1 MASHG
6 STPEK
11 MQHTPAAVNVIG
23 SLGQAESQIDRAQQ
37 GMAGSLE
44 ASDPSSKLPKPYH
57 ILGFEIMAYSHP
69 RAQAFLLGCVLFL
82 TVGTYNVIT
91 FLGGAGQQTAY
102 LSDGEHLPNLV
113 CYAFDGSSKLYISMG
128 FEFPLVVASILPTQ
142 VRCGVS
148 TIPVTCW
155 CGLSAAMLWCA
166 EGMAMMAFAS
176 EDKKG
181 LSVSIM
187 WSIFQSGVVIGSA
200 IPVGQNWN
208 AGTDNNSRVNDGTY
222 IGLMILILFGAVLA
236 LVLYPW
242 QKMIREDGSKV
253 LVERHL
259 SFFQELASSCNN
271 FNGEVFTEGL
281 LEDERLDV
289 YDPGYGAW
297 AFLYVMYG
305 FMDAAYNCYAYWFM
319 GALSNDPVELSVYTA
334 MFRLLNSVC
343 QITTYAL
350 NLRGY
355 SKEFMFGTSWAF
367 VAAGLICI
375 LPIIKFWMKESNM
388 VVVVEDTVIDESVQ
402 HASAFPSDV
411 EDMSKSSKMIQG

>member
-1 MASHG
+1 
-6 STPEK
+6 
-11 MQHTPAAVNVIG
+11 
-23 SLGQAESQIDRAQQ
+23 
-37 GMAGSLE
+37 
-44 ASDPSSKLPKPYH
+44 
-57 ILGFEIMAYSHP
+57 MAYSHP

-148 TIPVTCW
+148 TIPVTLVLSSLAGKKNPYIPLQLYREKNFHRWLINRLLTSCPRCW

-166 EGMAMMAFAS
+166 EGTAMMAFAS

-259 SFFQELASSCNN
+259 SFFQELASSWY
-271 FNGEVFTEGL
+271 VFK
-281 LEDERLDV
+281 
-289 YDPGYGAW
+289 
-297 AFLYVMYG
+297 
-305 FMDAAYNCYAYWFM
+305 
-319 GALSNDPVELSVYTA
+319 
-334 MFRLLNSVC
+334 
-343 QITTYAL
+343 
-350 NLRGY
+350 NL
-355 SKEFMFGTSWAF
+355 
-367 VAAGLICI
+367 
-375 LPIIKFWMKESNM
+375 
-388 VVVVEDTVIDESVQ
+388 
-402 HASAFPSDV
+402 
-411 EDMSKSSKMIQG
+411 